1 MGYLFIPYTIKRR
14 FPSSQVNNYYT
25 VGYSGMMPVPSG
37 GTKFNNLGNKFIA
50 TDSNSHFMAAVGN
63 IGGAGSTE
71 GYHLNLA
78 CDDQATANEYFV
90 LGFIGAN
97 YSGDSATGAQMNPEP
112 TEGACRFKPQE
123 WEDFNYQTRLPIK
136 VITTTV
142 ASAQA
147 LLSRSDAE
155 YVSHI
160 NGGVHILDI
169 FLSFK
174 KRVTMMITTLLK
186 QRKWGFRYAR

>member
-37 GTKFNNLGNKFIA
+37 GTKFNNLGNKFIT

-78 CDDQATANEYFV
+78 CDDQTTANEYFV

-142 ASAQA
+142 TSAQA
-147 LLSRSDAE
+147 LLSRTDAE

-160 NGGVHILDI
+160 NGGGSYSRYFLILQ
-169 FLSFK
+169 K
-174 KRVTMMITTLLK
+174 KGNYDDYYLIEAKKV
-186 QRKWGFRYAR
+186 GF